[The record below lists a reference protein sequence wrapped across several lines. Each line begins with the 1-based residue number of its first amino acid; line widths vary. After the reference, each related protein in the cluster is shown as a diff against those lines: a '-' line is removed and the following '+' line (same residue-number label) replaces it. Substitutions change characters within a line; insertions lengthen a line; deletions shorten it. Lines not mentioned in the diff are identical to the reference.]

1 VVTASQ
7 QDDSPQAGYDP
18 MRQFS
23 ELAGDVRDPYPMF
36 AGIRADTPVMQV
48 HLGPGSGRSG
58 LDPKAPQVLSIFT
71 VTSHELAQQVLTDNE
86 RFSSAG
92 YGRSIGQVMG
102 RSIIQMDPPE
112 HLRHRALVARA
123 FRARALD
130 QWSDAIIGAT
140 IGELIDAFAREGHA
154 DLVPQL
160 TFPFPVRVIAR
171 VLGLPEADWPRF
183 LRLSTELIAVM
194 RNWDG
199 AVAAGQELRGYFG
212 EIIADRRRHRRDDLV
227 SQLIEAEVD
236 GHRLSDDEIYPF
248 LLLLLPAGAETT
260 YRSSSN
266 LLFGLLSQPDLLDAV
281 RADRGLV
288 PQAIEEALRWE
299 TPALT
304 VARTATQDLWLD
316 GVYIPEGALVAVSLG
331 AANRDPG
338 RYVLPDVFD
347 VFREDKQHLSFGDGV
362 HKCLGMHL
370 ARLEMRIL
378 LTAVLDR
385 LPGLRLDP
393 AADDPHIHGLLFRSP
408 PNLPVRF
415 DPAPSR

>member
-1 VVTASQ
+1 MDGSPSAS
-7 QDDSPQAGYDP
+7 YDP
-18 MRQFS
+18 MLQFA

-36 AGIRADTPVMQV
+36 AGIRESTPVLEV
-48 HLGPGSGRSG
+48 HYGPGSGRGSR
-58 LDPKAPQVLSIFT
+58 LDPKAPLVPSLFT
-71 VTSHELAQQVLTDNE
+71 VTSHELAQQVLTDNV

-92 YGRSIGQVMG
+92 YASTIGQVMG

-123 FRARALD
+123 FRARVLD

-140 IGELIDAFAREGHA
+140 VSELIDAFAGDGYA
-154 DLVPQL
+154 DLIPQL
-160 TFPFPVRVIAR
+160 TFPFPARVIAR
-171 VLGLPEADWPRF
+171 VLGLPESDWPRF
-183 LRLSTELIAVM
+183 LRLSTELIGVM
-194 RNWDG
+194 RNWDR

-212 EIIADRRRHRRDDLV
+212 EIITDRRRRTRDDLV

-236 GHRLSDDEIYPF
+236 GHRLSDEEIYPF
-248 LLLLLPAGAETT
+248 LLLLLPAGVETT

-266 LLFGLLSQPDLLDAV
+266 LLFGLLSDPGQLHAV
-281 RADRGLV
+281 QADRDLV
-288 PQAIEEALRWE
+288 PQAIEETLRWE

-304 VARTATQDLWLD
+304 VARAATQDVELG
-316 GVYIPEGALVAVSLG
+316 GVHIPPGGLVAVSLG

-338 RYVLPDVFD
+338 RYPDPDAFD
-347 VFREDKQHLSFGDGV
+347 VFREDKQHLSFGDGA

-370 ARLEMRIL
+370 ARMEMRVL
-378 LTAVLDR
+378 LNAVLDR

-393 AADDPHIHGLLFRSP
+393 GADDLHIHGMLFRSP

-415 DPAPSR
+415 DPA

>member
-1 VVTASQ
+1 
-7 QDDSPQAGYDP
+7 
-18 MRQFS
+18 MRQFA

-36 AGIRADTPVMQV
+36 AGIRADTPVLQV
-48 HLGPGSGRSG
+48 HRGSGPGGAG
-58 LDPKAPQVLSIFT
+58 LDPKTPRVPTIFT
-71 VTSHELAQQVLTDNE
+71 VTSHELAQQVLTDSG

-92 YGRSIGQVMG
+92 LAATIGHVMG
-102 RSIIQMDPPE
+102 RTILEMDPPE

-130 QWSDAIIGAT
+130 QWSDTIIGAT
-140 IGELIDAFAREGHA
+140 LSELIDAFAGDGHA
-154 DLVPQL
+154 DLIPQL

-171 VLGLPEADWPRF
+171 ILGLPEADWPRF

-194 RNWDG
+194 RNWDR
-199 AVAAGQELRGYFG
+199 AVAASQELRGYFA
-212 EIIADRRRHRRDDLV
+212 EIIGDRRRHQRDDLV
-227 SQLIEAEVD
+227 SQLVEAEVD

-266 LLFGLLSQPDLLDAV
+266 LLFGLLSEPDQLAAV
-281 RADRGLV
+281 RADRDLV

-299 TPALT
+299 TPLLT
-304 VARTATQDLWLD
+304 VARSATEDVELG
-316 GVYIPEGALVAVSLG
+316 GVHIPAGSFVAVSLG

-338 RYVLPDVFD
+338 WHADPDAFD
-347 VFREDKQHLSFGDGV
+347 IFRDGTQHISFGDGA

-370 ARLEMRIL
+370 ARLEMRVL
-378 LTAVLDR
+378 LNAVLDR

-393 AADDPHIHGLLFRSP
+393 DAHDPHIHGLIFRSP

-415 DPAPSR
+415 DPA